1 MKKENR
7 DLLMRLLQQHKE
19 LGISEQIDFDKF
31 YLYSIITHSTAIEG
45 STVTEVEAQ
54 LLFDEGI
61 TSSKR
66 TMLEQQMNLDLKVA
80 YDYGREWIK
89 LHEPITTDWLI
100 QLASIVMARTGSEY
114 HSIGGDFSAAK
125 GELRKLNVTA
135 GMGGKSYLSYQKVPA
150 RLVAFCEELNKR
162 RKAINPADVAS
173 VYELSF
179 WAHFELV
186 TIHPWADGNGRTC
199 RLLMNLLQWEFGVLP
214 TKVLKEDKAEY
225 IQALI
230 DTRESEDIAVFID
243 CMTKLHC
250 QHLQTDIAQFV
261 RSTSDHLLP
270 LGRKKSTTKKM
281 VDKSTLRQEM
291 VDKWSIK
298 PFLAEKMVD
307 ILEFVADKDQIT
319 TEEIVSHFGFN
330 PTTAKR
336 YLRQLT
342 EFGYLEAHGGN
353 KNRTYSKIYKNYE
366 SEEHFEVPEAG
377 DGQ

>member
-1 MKKENR
+1 MKQEDK
-7 DLLMRLLQQHKE
+7 DILMKLLQRHKE
-19 LGISEQIDFDKF
+19 LGISEQIDYDKF

-66 TMLEQQMNLDLKVA
+66 TLEEQMMNLDLKVA
-80 YDYGREWIK
+80 YDYGREWIRQ
-89 LHEPITTDWLI
+89 HEPITVDWLVL
-100 QLASIVMARTGSEY
+100 LASKVMARTGSEY
-114 HSIGGDFSAAK
+114 HSMGGDFSAAK

-135 GMGGKSYLSYQKVPA
+135 GMGGKSYMSYQKVPS
-150 RLVAFCEELNKR
+150 RLAAFCEELNKR
-162 RKAINPADVAS
+162 RKAIDATDVAS

-199 RLLMNLLQWEFGVLP
+199 RLLMNLLQWEFNVLP
-214 TKVLKEDKAEY
+214 TKVLKEDNAEY

-230 DTRESEDIAVFID
+230 DTREREDINVFID

-250 QHLQTDIAQFV
+250 RHLQADIDQFV
-261 RSTSDHLLP
+261 SSTASE
-270 LGRKKSTTKKM
+270 M
-281 VDKSTLRQEM
+281 VDKQDLQKKM

-298 PFLAEKMVD
+298 PSLAEKMVD
-307 ILEFVADKDQIT
+307 ILAFVDDKEEIT
-319 TEEIVSHFGFN
+319 TETIVSHFGFN

-353 KNRTYSKIYKNYE
+353 KNRTYKKAVTFKSK
-366 SEEHFEVPEAG
+366 
-377 DGQ
+377 